1 MKMKTDE
8 VKLRIVNFLNN
19 TIDLYIPPSNFFDK
33 LKNSTAKLW
42 LEQNQWR
49 IGKAIE
55 AFGDENHEIEIDSIM
70 NHYEKALFENG
81 EMRLDVK
88 TMIPENMEWI
98 KEYLPNK
105 IILFKVDDFRNI
117 FRHVI

>member
-42 LEQNQWR
+42 LEQHQWR

-98 KEYLPNK
+98 K
-105 IILFKVDDFRNI
+105 
-117 FRHVI
+117 

>member
-8 VKLRIVNFLNN
+8 VKLRIVTFLNN
-19 TIDLYIPPSNFFDK
+19 TIDLYIPPTNFFDK
-33 LKNSTAKLW
+33 LKNSTTKLW

-49 IGKAIE
+49 IGKAIC
-55 AFGDENHEIEIDSIM
+55 AFGDENHEIEIDRVM

-81 EMRLDVK
+81 ELRLDVK
-88 TMIPENMEWI
+88 TMIPENMQWI

-105 IILFKVDDFRNI
+105 IILFKVEDFKNI
-117 FRHVI
+117 FKQ